1 MYDPIILGKKVNHF
15 RKQKKISQKDLAN
28 RIGASQSNISNL
40 ENGKNKFNIEK
51 LSEIANVLDVTLD
64 DLLEDFLII
73 HQNDEKN
80 TTFYDVELKN
90 LIHSFNDHQLLK
102 TLHFLDYF
110 QDCKLQYFRN
120 NKNFK

>member
-1 MYDPIILGKKVNHF
+1 MYDSIRLGKKVNHF
-15 RKQKKISQKDLAN
+15 RKQKKISQQDLADK
-28 RIGASQSNISNL
+28 IGDSQSNISNL

-51 LSEIANVLDVTLD
+51 LSEIANALDVTLD
-64 DLLEDFLII
+64 DLLEDSLII
-73 HQNDEKN
+73 HQNNKKD

-90 LIHSFNDHQLLK
+90 LIYSFNEYQLLK
-102 TLHFLDYF
+102 ILHFLDYF

>member
-64 DLLEDFLII
+64 DLLEDFLIV

-90 LIHSFNDHQLLK
+90 LIHSFNEYQLLK